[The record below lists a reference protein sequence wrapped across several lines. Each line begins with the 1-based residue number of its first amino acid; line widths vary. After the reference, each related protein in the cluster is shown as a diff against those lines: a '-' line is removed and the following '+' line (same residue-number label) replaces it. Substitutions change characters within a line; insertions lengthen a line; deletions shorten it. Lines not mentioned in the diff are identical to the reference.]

1 MKKRFYETEAMFKR
15 RFDRETAIA
24 AALPKRLWR
33 IDAIEMKRLPDGT
46 WRMGKQDHFTVEAA
60 TDELAIGVFKLRG
73 EGKMNWFVTGVVEE
87 MIVA

>member
-1 MKKRFYETEAMFKR
+1 MKRRFYETEAMFKR
-15 RFDRETAIA
+15 RCDRETAIA

-33 IDAIEMKRLPDGT
+33 IDAIEMKRLPDGM

>member
-15 RFDRETAIA
+15 RCDRETAIA

-33 IDAIEMKRLPDGT
+33 SDAIEMKRLPDGT